1 MFTKF
6 WLGTSCVSA
15 IMSELNNVTLL
26 AIYMASLFS
35 EQVFKRLIIN
45 ECFSEYFVKIDVNS
59 VVMQF

>member
-6 WLGTSCVSA
+6 WLGTRCVSA
-15 IMSELNNVTLL
+15 IMSKLDNVTLL
-26 AIYMASLFS
+26 AIYMASLFN

-45 ECFSEYFVKIDVNS
+45 ECFSGYFVKIDVNS

>member
-1 MFTKF
+1 MFTNF

-26 AIYMASLFS
+26 AIYMASLLN

-45 ECFSEYFVKIDVNS
+45 ECFSGYFVKIDVNS
-59 VVMQF
+59 VVM